1 MMRIYIENI
10 YTLTYFYSVDGALH
24 ALGAQP
30 TSQNDDG
37 HRRHPSHL
45 YVVYRYSIQ

>member
-1 MMRIYIENI
+1 MMRIHTENI

-30 TSQNDDG
+30 ASQHDDG
-37 HRRHPSHL
+37 HCRHPSHL
-45 YVVYRYSIQ
+45 YQCDNM